1 MNGGRIFDVLSAL
14 ILIVIGSVLGG
25 CARYFVS
32 GLVARHLGETFPWGT
47 MTINVSGAFLIGILG
62 ALATHPGSLFASPN
76 PWLLAVTGFLGCY
89 TTVSSFSLQTL
100 MLANNG
106 EMRRAMGN
114 VVLSVSLCLAAVAG
128 GFTLADLW
136 GG

>member
-1 MNGGRIFDVLSAL
+1 MLSGV

-32 GLVARHLGETFPWGT
+32 GAVARRFGETFPWGT
-47 MTINVSGAFLIGILG
+47 MTINVSGAFVIGIFG
-62 ALATHPGSLFASPN
+62 ALATHPGSLFASPG
-76 PWLLAVTGFLGCY
+76 PWLFAVTGFLGCY

-100 MLANNG
+100 TLARNG
-106 EMRRAMGN
+106 ERLPALGN
-114 VVLSVSLCLAAVAG
+114 IVFSVGLCLAAVAC
-128 GFTLADLW
+128 GFFLADHW